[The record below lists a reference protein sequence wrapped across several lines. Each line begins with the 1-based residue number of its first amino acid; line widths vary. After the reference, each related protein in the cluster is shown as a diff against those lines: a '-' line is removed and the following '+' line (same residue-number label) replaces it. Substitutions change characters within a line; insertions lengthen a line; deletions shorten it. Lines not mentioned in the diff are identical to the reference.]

1 MQYVTKQRLF
11 MLLTMG
17 NSKIVLATVMACSC
31 LVLSGFLYTSKR
43 TIQLSEFESPFVF
56 VPIPSLNLKRNS
68 QLRETMLSNQIDF
81 LQYRNMCLAACRSS
95 LAEEN
100 PSESSV
106 HCRSDTLTPR
116 WLEYIRHCDLDP
128 RKCEIRAMGCRGWI
142 LA

>member
-1 MQYVTKQRLF
+1 MKTKV
-11 MLLTMG
+11 G
-17 NSKIVLATVMACSC
+17 LAVVVACSC
-31 LVLSGFLYTSKR
+31 VVLLSRFVYTANSTKP
-43 TIQLSEFESPFVF
+43 SSVMESFVIYE
-56 VPIPSLNLKRNS
+56 PIPILNLKRNTE
-68 QLRETMLSNQIDF
+68 LRQTILSPQIDF

-116 WLEYIRHCDLDP
+116 WLEYIRGCELDP